1 MKINAGKTKTMVM
14 IKAKDIP
21 LVNLK
26 INNNPI
32 EQVKKFKYLG
42 STLTSDGRC
51 SAEISQR
58 ITMAKRAV
66 IQKRQLISNKKFNI
80 KIRTNFSKCYVWRV
94 LLYDCEIRTIN
105 KQDKKKL
112 EAMEMWTLRRLL

>member
-1 MKINAGKTKTMVM
+1 MKIIAGKTKTMVI

-51 SAEISQR
+51 LADISQ
-58 ITMAKRAV
+58 
-66 IQKRQLISNKKFNI
+66 
-80 KIRTNFSKCYVWRV
+80 
-94 LLYDCEIRTIN
+94 
-105 KQDKKKL
+105 
-112 EAMEMWTLRRLL
+112 